1 MEKPE
6 LQPIATKVIKKCEG
20 LPVALVTTA
29 KALKGESTGV
39 WRNALEELKR
49 SAPTNIRG
57 MIKNVYTCL
66 ELSYNHLASD
76 EVKSFFLLCGL
87 LGDLDISLDDLL
99 KYGVGLDLFDYM
111 DSLEKARDKVV
122 TLVKILKASSLLL
135 DGQYLK
141 TSSLYFVEEEGNGY
155 VRMHDIIRDVAKSI
169 ASKDPHRF
177 LVKEDVSLQEWE
189 KRGGVLNNCNGMS
202 LTCTRVQELPKRLV
216 CPKLGFFL
224 LDCSCNPLKIP
235 DTFFEEM
242 KEVRVLSLSASN
254 LTRLPSSLLFLSNL
268 RTLCLFGWFWSMFK
282 DTKVLGELNKLQI
295 LNIVGYESAELP
307 KEMMQL
313 TDLRMLSLSNCIV
326 LTPRNVISS
335 FSRLEHL
342 SVKNIIYEWEKGE
355 LFGDARL
362 RF

>member
-1 MEKPE
+1 MFNIYAKRRLGVLYLNFKQMTGDSVEKPE
-6 LQPIATKVIKKCEG
+6 LQPIATKVVKKCEG

-29 KALKGESTGV
+29 KTLKGESTGV
-39 WRNALEELKR
+39 WRNVLEELKR

-57 MIKNVYTCL
+57 MSKNVYTCL
-66 ELSYNHLASD
+66 ELSYNHLESD

-155 VRMHDIIRDVAKSI
+155 VRMHDVIRDVAKSI

-177 LVKEDVSLQEWE
+177 LAKVDASLQEWE
-189 KRGGVLNNCNGMS
+189 KRDGVLNNCNGMS

-224 LDCSCNPLKIP
+224 LDGSCNPLKIP
-235 DTFFEEM
+235 DSFFEEM
-242 KEVRVLSLSASN
+242 KEVKSFKLVCIYSTAFITSLS
-254 LTRLPSSLLFLSNL
+254 F
-268 RTLCLFGWFWSMFK
+268 
-282 DTKVLGELNKLQI
+282 
-295 LNIVGYESAELP
+295 
-307 KEMMQL
+307 
-313 TDLRMLSLSNCIV
+313 
-326 LTPRNVISS
+326 
-335 FSRLEHL
+335 
-342 SVKNIIYEWEKGE
+342 
-355 LFGDARL
+355 
-362 RF
+362 